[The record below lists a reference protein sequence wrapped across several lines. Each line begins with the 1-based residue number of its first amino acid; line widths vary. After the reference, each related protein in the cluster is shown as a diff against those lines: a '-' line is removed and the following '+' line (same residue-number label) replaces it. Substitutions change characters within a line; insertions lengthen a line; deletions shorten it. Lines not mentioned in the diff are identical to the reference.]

1 MSADDKAR
9 WFFVKQ
15 DPNDR
20 IRATA
25 RRHSLGGTGLSPE
38 SRLAREVIQNSVDAT
53 LPNKKTSVLIWNK
66 TLSGGEVRTFRN
78 FIGFKDSDS
87 PFSRLKKL
95 GLKAGNAYT
104 QMKSKAK
111 SRSFSVTIVEDRN
124 TCGLCYDESDDKDR
138 FDELCLA
145 YGQDATAAAAER
157 GGSYGFGKG
166 VYEEASD
173 CNTFIVYSVY
183 EPNPNSPSDPGSHAR
198 LFGCATFDGHTMGKT
213 NFKGRALFGVYKK
226 MHGLTECR
234 PILDDDAHRMAK
246 QLGFLERKPND
257 YGTSIMI
264 IGSTVDIDDLR
275 TSVEDYWWPRIYSN
289 QLSVELWEDDDDV
302 RPPEPRDRED
312 LRPYLRCYSLIEEK
326 MTPDEEERLMKLQRE
341 SGSDAQPGQLALKAL
356 PQSDEDSLDDVES
369 DTHLDSTVAL
379 IRSGPKMVVEYLDPG
394 GRAAA
399 NFAGVFLSH
408 PDVEQELHLSEPPA
422 HDSWAPNSPRLSEA
436 YATDPSKM
444 EAAQRLVESILRR
457 LKSRT
462 REFRRNLVPAQ
473 PPQVVAGSRT
483 LQNMLA
489 RIMSTPDVWPP
500 PPPPGHASANPFNL
514 RIREGRENLD
524 GQSRVTARIA
534 IGLSESAPADAAEVV
549 VSVEPYM
556 VMDDDMK
563 KDSSGVIALDSAR
576 VDGVEVDIRGGGDL
590 YVTLAKDETVGVEIE
605 SARFDRD
612 QYAGL
617 DVEVGLKT
625 DWEDGVEDDSKS

>member
-1 MSADDKAR
+1 
-9 WFFVKQ
+9 
-15 DPNDR
+15 
-20 IRATA
+20 
-25 RRHSLGGTGLSPE
+25 
-38 SRLAREVIQNSVDAT
+38 
-53 LPNKKTSVLIWNK
+53 
-66 TLSGGEVRTFRN
+66 
-78 FIGFKDSDS
+78 
-87 PFSRLKKL
+87 
-95 GLKAGNAYT
+95 
-104 QMKSKAK
+104 MKSKAK

-124 TCGLCYDESDDKDR
+124 TCGLCYDESDGKDR

-145 YGQDATAAAAER
+145 YGQDATAAAADR

-226 MHGLTECR
+226 RHGLTECR

-264 IGSTVDIDDLR
+264 IGSTIDIDDLR

-326 MTPDEEERLMKLQRE
+326 MAPDEEERLMKLQRE

-436 YATDPSKM
+436 YATDSLQDGGCATSRRVHTPEAQVEDARIQTQSRSRSTTPSRGWVAHAP
-444 EAAQRLVESILRR
+444 EHARQDHVDSRRVAASTASWTRQRKSVQLEDTRR
-457 LKSRT
+457 KGEPRRT
-462 REFRRNLVPAQ
+462 IEGYRPHCDWPERECSGRCGGGRRER
-473 PPQVVAGSRT
+473 RT
-483 LQNMLA
+483 LHGDGRRYEEGLF
-489 RIMSTPDVWPP
+489 W
-500 PPPPGHASANPFNL
+500 GHRLGLCS
-514 RIREGRENLD
+514 RRWSRGRHQ
-524 GQSRVTARIA
+524 GWR
-534 IGLSESAPADAAEVV
+534 
-549 VSVEPYM
+549 
-556 VMDDDMK
+556 
-563 KDSSGVIALDSAR
+563 
-576 VDGVEVDIRGGGDL
+576 
-590 YVTLAKDETVGVEIE
+590 
-605 SARFDRD
+605 
-612 QYAGL
+612 
-617 DVEVGLKT
+617 
-625 DWEDGVEDDSKS
+625 

>member
-1 MSADDKAR
+1 MSADDKAK

-25 RRHSLGGTGLSPE
+25 RRHSLGGTGLSSE

-66 TLSGGEVRTFRN
+66 TLSDGEVRTFRN
-78 FIGFKDSDS
+78 LIGFKDSDS

-124 TCGLCYDESDDKDR
+124 TCGLCYDESEDKDR

-198 LFGCATFDGHTMGKT
+198 LFGCATFDGHIDGEDQLQRE
-213 NFKGRALFGVYKK
+213 GPLRRLQEEARC
-226 MHGLTECR
+226 LTECR

-264 IGSTVDIDDLR
+264 IGSTIDMDALR

-326 MTPDEEERLMKLQRE
+326 MAPDEDERLMKLQRE
-341 SGSDAQPGQLALKAL
+341 SGSNVQPGQLALKAL

-379 IRSGPKMVVEYLDPG
+379 IRSGPRMVVEYLDPG
-394 GRAAA
+394 GRACCKLRWR
-399 NFAGVFLSH
+399 V
-408 PDVEQELHLSEPPA
+408 PEPPRCGA
-422 HDSWAPNSPRLSEA
+422 GAASVG
-436 YATDPSKM
+436 ATCP
-444 EAAQRLVESILRR
+444 
-457 LKSRT
+457 
-462 REFRRNLVPAQ
+462 
-473 PPQVVAGSRT
+473 
-483 LQNMLA
+483 
-489 RIMSTPDVWPP
+489 
-500 PPPPGHASANPFNL
+500 
-514 RIREGRENLD
+514 
-524 GQSRVTARIA
+524 
-534 IGLSESAPADAAEVV
+534 
-549 VSVEPYM
+549 
-556 VMDDDMK
+556 
-563 KDSSGVIALDSAR
+563 
-576 VDGVEVDIRGGGDL
+576 
-590 YVTLAKDETVGVEIE
+590 
-605 SARFDRD
+605 
-612 QYAGL
+612 
-617 DVEVGLKT
+617 
-625 DWEDGVEDDSKS
+625 